1 MAVVRQFVLRLEEAE
16 DSKMEALK
24 KITCLNTDTGAIKHL
39 IRNFEGLNNRY
50 LEEMRKK
57 NEIEAKYQELKKQI
71 AMMFFAS
78 DEIKRILEDGKK
90 ATQHM
95 D

>member
-1 MAVVRQFVLRLEEAE
+1 
-16 DSKMEALK
+16 
-24 KITCLNTDTGAIKHL
+24 
-39 IRNFEGLNNRY
+39 
-50 LEEMRKK
+50 MRKK